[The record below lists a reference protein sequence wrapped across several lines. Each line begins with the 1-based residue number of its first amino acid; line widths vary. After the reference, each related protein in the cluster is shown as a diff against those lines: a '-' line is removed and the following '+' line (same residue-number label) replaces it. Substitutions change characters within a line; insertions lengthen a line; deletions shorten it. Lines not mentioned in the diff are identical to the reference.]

1 MPLFFLLS
9 TANLKCVENRGDLK
23 DTICV
28 PFVSLYLDIELL
40 SQASCLTLYTSS
52 NWSGEE
58 DLSVSSETE
67 ISFQGQVVGGKGH
80 SSPVSSHTCPWCIP
94 SPTPWGP
101 KRFLFCWWV
110 KPAWAIEIHRISI
123 GHVCCCVGQRSHYLA
138 TSINIHATWTQHGA
152 AVAHAW
158 RLKFNQR
165 TKSSSC
171 KNSR

>member
-9 TANLKCVENRGDLK
+9 SANLKCVENRGDLK

-80 SSPVSSHTCPWCIP
+80 SSPVSSHLPLMYPQPNSLGTQEIP
-94 SPTPWGP
+94 ILLMS
-101 KRFLFCWWV
+101 
-110 KPAWAIEIHRISI
+110 
-123 GHVCCCVGQRSHYLA
+123 
-138 TSINIHATWTQHGA
+138 
-152 AVAHAW
+152 
-158 RLKFNQR
+158 
-165 TKSSSC
+165 
-171 KNSR
+171 